1 MRLVEFVPFR
11 LTEIAEIFTIKINGK
26 ESTEVQ
32 EFIIA
37 FKDTDNAHLHSD
49 FQQILKTIAE
59 IGKNGAKESFF
70 RPEGKIKD
78 RVCAIPLLTIP
89 RSRANGTLR
98 LYCIRVSDELLII
111 GGGGIKITQTYN
123 EDKTLSEHVEKL
135 QKIDNVLSEME
146 NEGTDIYK
154 EIYNLIIQID

>member
-26 ESTEVQ
+26 ESTEAQ

-49 FQQILKTIAE
+49 IQQILKTIE
-59 IGKNGAKESFF
+59 KNKKNGAKESFF

-78 RVCAIPLLTIP
+78 
-89 RSRANGTLR
+89 
-98 LYCIRVSDELLII
+98 
-111 GGGGIKITQTYN
+111 
-123 EDKTLSEHVEKL
+123 
-135 QKIDNVLSEME
+135 
-146 NEGTDIYK
+146 
-154 EIYNLIIQID
+154 